1 MNSFFMK
8 LSKNHIIEK
17 VLSIITLAI
26 ALSLL
31 LKRDICCLITLVV
44 SCVIIT
50 YFTKNITFVLLGGLV
65 VTLMCCNLCHNVVE
79 NFEKNEDE
87 KDENEK
93 DEEKDEEDEKEEMT
107 NLHPASLNDKSM
119 EVSNKIDKVGKLD
132 HAASV
137 EAAYDNLDKILS
149 SSALQNMSQDTARLA
164 EKQENLMK
172 QLKNFEPMMKQADGM
187 LKSLGN
193 FDLNN
198 LFKKDDK

>member
-1 MNSFFMK
+1 MNNFLTK

-31 LKRDICCLITLVV
+31 LKRDLCCLITLVV

-65 VTLMCCNLCHNVVE
+65 VTLMYCNLCHNVIE
-79 NFEKNEDE
+79 NLENKNEE
-87 KDENEK
+87 
-93 DEEKDEEDEKEEMT
+93 DEEKDEEEDDKEEMT

>member
-1 MNSFFMK
+1 MNSFLTK

-31 LKRDICCLITLVV
+31 LKRDFCCLITLVV

-65 VTLMCCNLCHNVVE
+65 VTLMYCNLCHNVVE
-79 NFEKNEDE
+79 NLENKNEE
-87 KDENEK
+87 
-93 DEEKDEEDEKEEMT
+93 DEEKDEEEDDKEEMT

-172 QLKNFEPMMKQADGM
+172 QLKNFEPMMKQADSM

>member
-1 MNSFFMK
+1 MRSFLTK

-31 LKRDICCLITLVV
+31 LKRDLCCLITLVV

-65 VTLMCCNLCHNVVE
+65 VTLMYCNLCHNVVE
-79 NFEKNEDE
+79 NLENKNEE
-87 KDENEK
+87 
-93 DEEKDEEDEKEEMT
+93 DEEKDEEEDDKEEMT

-172 QLKNFEPMMKQADGM
+172 QLKNFEPMMKQADSM

>member
-1 MNSFFMK
+1 MRSFLTK

-31 LKRDICCLITLVV
+31 LKRDLCCLITLVV

-65 VTLMCCNLCHNVVE
+65 VTLMYCNLCHNVVE
-79 NFEKNEDE
+79 NLENKNEE
-87 KDENEK
+87 
-93 DEEKDEEDEKEEMT
+93 DEEKDEEEDDKEEMT

>member
-1 MNSFFMK
+1 MK
-8 LSKNHIIEK
+8 NILTNLSKNHIIEK

-31 LKRDICCLITLVV
+31 LKRDFCCLITLVV

-50 YFTKNITFVLLGGLV
+50 YFTKNITFVLLGGLL
-65 VTLMCCNLCHNVVE
+65 VTLMYCNLCHNVVE
-79 NFEKNEDE
+79 NFEKN
-87 KDENEK
+87 KK
-93 DEEKDEEDEKEEMT
+93 HEEDEEEDEEEDDKEEMT

>member
-1 MNSFFMK
+1 MK
-8 LSKNHIIEK
+8 NILTNLSKNHIIEK

-31 LKRDICCLITLVV
+31 LKRDFCCLITLVV

-65 VTLMCCNLCHNVVE
+65 VTLMYCNLCHNVVE
-79 NFEKNEDE
+79 NLENKNEE
-87 KDENEK
+87 
-93 DEEKDEEDEKEEMT
+93 DEEKDEEEDDKEEMT

>member
-1 MNSFFMK
+1 MRSFLTK

-50 YFTKNITFVLLGGLV
+50 YFTKNITFVLLGRLV
-65 VTLMCCNLCHNVVE
+65 VTLMYCNLCHNVVE
-79 NFEKNEDE
+79 NLENKNEE
-87 KDENEK
+87 G
-93 DEEKDEEDEKEEMT
+93 EEKDEEEDDKEEMT

>member
-1 MNSFFMK
+1 MNNILTK

-31 LKRDICCLITLVV
+31 LKRDLCCLITLVV

-65 VTLMCCNLCHNVVE
+65 VTLMYCNLCHNVVE
-79 NFEKNEDE
+79 NFEKNK
-87 KDENEK
+87 KDK
-93 DEEKDEEDEKEEMT
+93 KHEEDEEDEEEDDKEEMT